1 MTDLTR
7 GLSLSDLCQDILNSG
22 FTARLRLS
30 DGMILA
36 LSPDARKS
44 LATKTRLPCPPSEL
58 FASAVPLLDALKSLA
73 APQELALTLRDDQ
86 RLAARL
92 IAVPD
97 TEPAEAL
104 LIGTRSEPARRS
116 RFFDA
121 INATQGLL
129 ELTADLTI
137 LSCNPRALA
146 MLARP
151 ESAVVG
157 LALAELSAT
166 PEQIAPLL
174 RSIAARRSDCHRL
187 DFPLGDGS
195 CRHVTSSLVPL
206 LGQSGQVER
215 VFLVLRDATEETTE
229 TRRAQSIASAVE
241 DTMSVV
247 EFDSIGTI
255 LEVNPCYLALTGYA
269 AEELLGQ
276 NQSILCAPSQTEDA
290 AQAELWRRLTAGE
303 IVTGTYKRRTK
314 DGGTIWIAASYT
326 PVPDREGKLDRVI
339 KVAQDITEN
348 ILRSADLRA
357 MQSALDRS
365 SALAEFD
372 SSGVILHAND
382 NFLAALGYELE
393 EVVGRRHRDLFPARV
408 AQGPDQRDLWNKL
421 KAGSPQSRVSE
432 HLGKDGA
439 SVWLRA
445 SYTPVRDGEGKVGKV
460 LQIAYDITAA
470 MQEQAEVRGK
480 LAAIDRSQAVIEF
493 ALDGTVL
500 GANRNFLDLMGYA
513 ETEISGKHHRIF
525 CEPDYA
531 KTNSY
536 AEFWKALSEGDYH
549 QGEYKRL
556 SKEGREVWIQATYN
570 PILDASGH
578 PVKVVKFAMDV
589 TARKRHELDAQN
601 QLRAIDR
608 SQAMIQFDME
618 GHVITANDTFLRTMG
633 YSLREVQH
641 QHHSMF
647 CDQDMIRSEEYRDF
661 WADLRSG
668 KFQTGRY
675 RRLGKFGREVWILAT
690 YSPLLDSRNRPVGV
704 VKCAQD
710 ITQQVTLEQEIQKQ
724 ADRMNGIVA
733 ELSASINKI
742 SEATNASLDASDST
756 TRTASDGLEFLN
768 AAIEAI
774 ELIEKS
780 SSEIAEITRV
790 ISEIANQTNLL
801 AFNAA
806 IEAARAGEHGVGF
819 SVVADEVRK
828 LAERSSKAAQEI
840 GKLIIISGERVNQGT
855 ARSRSALQSFE
866 QIVNSLGHT
875 AESIRTIA
883 DCASSQ
889 ENVSSVV
896 VRMIADLNKA
906 VIARSGKS
914 DGA

>member
-1 MTDLTR
+1 MV
-7 GLSLSDLCQDILNSG
+7 
-22 FTARLRLS
+22 
-30 DGMILA
+30 LA
-36 LSPDARKS
+36 LSPDARKI
-44 LATKTRLPCPPSEL
+44 LGAKTRLPCPPQEL
-58 FASAVPLLDALKSLA
+58 FASGAPLLAALKNLA
-73 APQELALTLRDDQ
+73 APQEVVLTLRDDHQ
-86 RLAARL
+86 IAARL
-92 IAVPD
+92 LALAG

-116 RFFDA
+116 RFFEA

-129 ELTADLTI
+129 ELTPELTV
-137 LSCNPRALA
+137 LSCNPRAQD
-146 MLARP
+146 MLSRP

-157 LALAELSAT
+157 HQLADLSAS
-166 PEQIAPLL
+166 PEQIGPIL
-174 RSIAARRSDCHRL
+174 RTIAARRSDSHRL
-187 DFPLGDGS
+187 DFSRDDGG
-195 CRHVTSSLVPL
+195 CTHVTGGLVPL
-206 LGQSGQVER
+206 LGPTGEVER
-215 VFLVLRDATEETTE
+215 AFLVLRDATEETVE

-241 DTMSVV
+241 ETMSVV
-247 EFDSIGTI
+247 EFDAAGTI
-255 LEVNPCYLALTGYA
+255 MEVNPCYLELTGYTSD
-269 AEELLGQ
+269 ELLGQ
-276 NQSILCAPSQTEDA
+276 NQAILCAPSQTEDT
-290 AQAELWRRLTAGE
+290 AQAELWRRLSAGE
-303 IVTGTYKRRTK
+303 IVTGSYKRRCK
-314 DGGTIWIAASYT
+314 NGGTIWIAASYT
-326 PVPDREGKLDRVI
+326 PVPDRAGNLGRVI

-348 ILRSADLRA
+348 IHRSADLRA
-357 MQSALDRS
+357 MQTALDRS
-365 SALAEFD
+365 NAIAEFD
-372 SSGVILHAND
+372 PSGVMLHGND
-382 NFLAALGYELE
+382 NFLTALGYERE
-393 EVVGRRHRDLFPARV
+393 ELVGRRHRDLCPARL
-408 AQGPDQRDLWNKL
+408 AQNRDQRDFWKKL
-421 KAGSPQSRVSE
+421 KSGSPQSGVFG

-445 SYTPVRDGEGKVGKV
+445 SYTPVIDGEGKVSKV

-470 MQEQAEVRGK
+470 MQEQAEVSGK

-500 GANRNFLDLMGYA
+500 GANRNFLDLMGYTEA
-513 ETEISGKHHRIF
+513 EIRGKHHRVF
-525 CEPDYA
+525 CEPGYTKADG
-531 KTNSY
+531 Y
-536 AEFWKALSEGDYH
+536 AEFWKTLADGDYH

-556 SKEGREVWIQATYN
+556 SKDGREVWIQATYN
-570 PILDASGH
+570 PILDVSGH

-589 TARKRHELDAQN
+589 TTRKHHELDAQN

-647 CDQDMIRSEEYRDF
+647 CDQEMIRSEEYRDF

-690 YSPLLDSRNRPVGV
+690 YSPLLDSHNRPVGV

-733 ELSASINKI
+733 ELSTSISKI
-742 SEATNASLDASDST
+742 SEATRASREASDST
-756 TRTASDGLEFLN
+756 TRTASDGLDFLN

-819 SVVADEVRK
+819 SVVAEEVRK

-840 GKLIIISGERVNQGT
+840 GKLIIVSSERVNQGT
-855 ARSRSALQSFE
+855 ERSRYALQSFE
-866 QIVNSLGHT
+866 KIVSSLGHT

-883 DCASSQ
+883 DCANSQ

-896 VRMIADLNKA
+896 VKMIADLNKA

-914 DGA
+914 DGR

>member
-1 MTDLTR
+1 MV
-7 GLSLSDLCQDILNSG
+7 
-22 FTARLRLS
+22 
-30 DGMILA
+30 LA
-36 LSPDARKS
+36 LSPDARKC
-44 LATKTRLPCPPSEL
+44 LTAKTRLPCPPQEL
-58 FASAVPLLDALKSLA
+58 FASPAPLLAALKSLS
-73 APQELALTLRDDQ
+73 APQEIVLTLHDDQ
-86 RLAARL
+86 QLAARL
-92 IAVPD
+92 LALPD

-129 ELTADLTI
+129 ELTTDLKV
-137 LSCNPRALA
+137 LSCNPRALD

-151 ESAVVG
+151 EGAVVG
-157 LALAELSAT
+157 HALSELVT
-166 PEQIAPLL
+166 MPEQLVPILGTIA
-174 RSIAARRSDCHRL
+174 SRRSDSHRL
-187 DFPLGDGS
+187 EFPRDGGG
-195 CRHVTSSLVPL
+195 CTHVTGGLVPL
-206 LGQSGQVER
+206 LGPTGQVER
-215 VFLVLRDATEETTE
+215 VFLVLRDATEETIE

-241 DTMSVV
+241 ETMSVL
-247 EFDSIGTI
+247 EFDAAGTI
-255 LEVNPCYLALTGYA
+255 LDVNPCYLVLTGYA
-269 AEELLGQ
+269 ADELLGQ

-290 AQAELWRRLTAGE
+290 AQAELWRRLNDGE
-303 IVTGTYKRRTK
+303 IVTGTYKRRAK
-314 DGGTIWIAASYT
+314 DGSSIWIAASYT
-326 PVPDREGKLDRVI
+326 PVPDREGKLGRVI
-339 KVAQDITEN
+339 KVAQDITGN
-348 ILRSADLRA
+348 IVRNAELRA
-357 MQSALDRS
+357 MQTALDRS
-365 SALAEFD
+365 NAIAEFD
-372 SSGVILHAND
+372 PSGVTLRAND
-382 NFLAALGYELE
+382 NFLRALGYEPE
-393 EVVGRRHRDLFPARV
+393 EIVGRRHRDLCPARV
-408 AQGPDQRDLWNKL
+408 AQGSDQRDFWKNL
-421 KAGSPQSRVSE
+421 KAGSPQSGVFE

-445 SYTPVRDGEGKVGKV
+445 SYTPVLDGEGKVSKV
-460 LQIAYDITAA
+460 MQIAYDITAA
-470 MQEQAEVRGK
+470 MQEQAEVSGK

-500 GANRNFLDLMGYA
+500 GANHNFLELMGYA
-513 ETEISGKHHRIF
+513 EAEIKGKHHRVF
-525 CEPDYA
+525 CEPGYT
-531 KTNSY
+531 KTDAY
-536 AEFWKALSEGDYH
+536 AEFWKALGDGAYH
-549 QGEYKRL
+549 HGEYKRL
-556 SKEGREVWIQATYN
+556 SKDGREVWIQATYN
-570 PILDASGH
+570 PILDVSGH

-589 TARKRHELDAQN
+589 TARKHHELDAQN

-633 YSLREVQH
+633 YTLREVQH

-647 CDQDMIRSEEYRDF
+647 CDQDMIRSEDYRDF

-668 KFQTGRY
+668 RFQTGRY

-690 YSPLLDSRNRPVGV
+690 YSPLLDSRNQPVGV

-724 ADRMNGIVA
+724 ADRMNGIVS
-733 ELSASINKI
+733 ELSASISKI
-742 SEATNASLDASDST
+742 SEATRASREASDST

-768 AAIEAI
+768 AAIDAI

-840 GKLIIISGERVNQGT
+840 GKLIIISSERVNQGT
-855 ARSRSALQSFE
+855 ERSRSALQSFE
-866 QIVNSLGHT
+866 QIVSSLGHT
-875 AESIRTIA
+875 AESIRMIA
-883 DCASSQ
+883 DCAISQ

-896 VRMIADLNKA
+896 VKMIADLNKA
-906 VIARSGKS
+906 VIARSGTS

>member
-1 MTDLTR
+1 
-7 GLSLSDLCQDILNSG
+7 
-22 FTARLRLS
+22 
-30 DGMILA
+30 
-36 LSPDARKS
+36 
-44 LATKTRLPCPPSEL
+44 
-58 FASAVPLLDALKSLA
+58 
-73 APQELALTLRDDQ
+73 
-86 RLAARL
+86 
-92 IAVPD
+92 
-97 TEPAEAL
+97 
-104 LIGTRSEPARRS
+104 
-116 RFFDA
+116 
-121 INATQGLL
+121 
-129 ELTADLTI
+129 
-137 LSCNPRALA
+137 
-146 MLARP
+146 
-151 ESAVVG
+151 
-157 LALAELSAT
+157 
-166 PEQIAPLL
+166 
-174 RSIAARRSDCHRL
+174 
-187 DFPLGDGS
+187 
-195 CRHVTSSLVPL
+195 
-206 LGQSGQVER
+206 
-215 VFLVLRDATEETTE
+215 
-229 TRRAQSIASAVE
+229 
-241 DTMSVV
+241 
-247 EFDSIGTI
+247 
-255 LEVNPCYLALTGYA
+255 
-269 AEELLGQ
+269 
-276 NQSILCAPSQTEDA
+276 
-290 AQAELWRRLTAGE
+290 
-303 IVTGTYKRRTK
+303 
-314 DGGTIWIAASYT
+314 
-326 PVPDREGKLDRVI
+326 
-339 KVAQDITEN
+339 
-348 ILRSADLRA
+348 
-357 MQSALDRS
+357 
-365 SALAEFD
+365 
-372 SSGVILHAND
+372 
-382 NFLAALGYELE
+382 
-393 EVVGRRHRDLFPARV
+393 
-408 AQGPDQRDLWNKL
+408 
-421 KAGSPQSRVSE
+421 
-432 HLGKDGA
+432 
-439 SVWLRA
+439 
-445 SYTPVRDGEGKVGKV
+445 
-460 LQIAYDITAA
+460 
-470 MQEQAEVRGK
+470 
-480 LAAIDRSQAVIEF
+480 
-493 ALDGTVL
+493 
-500 GANRNFLDLMGYA
+500 
-513 ETEISGKHHRIF
+513 
-525 CEPDYA
+525 
-531 KTNSY
+531 
-536 AEFWKALSEGDYH
+536 
-549 QGEYKRL
+549 
-556 SKEGREVWIQATYN
+556 
-570 PILDASGH
+570 
-578 PVKVVKFAMDV
+578 MDV

-710 ITQQVTLEQEIQKQ
+710 ITQQVTLEQENQKQ

-742 SEATNASLDASDST
+742 SEATRASLDASDST

-840 GKLIIISGERVNQGT
+840 GKLIIISGKRVNQGT

-883 DCASSQ
+883 DCASSE